1 MRLLCF
7 LVSPS
12 VGGDLAFISTEEG
25 GRQPV
30 GDRNF
35 ESFCESFNMED
46 VEDEEDVE
54 DVEDVE
60 DEEYCF
66 PALNDWGSSRRSL
79 SSRENNSHY
88 SDE

>member
-1 MRLLCF
+1 
-7 LVSPS
+7 
-12 VGGDLAFISTEEG
+12 
-25 GRQPV
+25 
-30 GDRNF
+30 
-35 ESFCESFNMED
+35 MED